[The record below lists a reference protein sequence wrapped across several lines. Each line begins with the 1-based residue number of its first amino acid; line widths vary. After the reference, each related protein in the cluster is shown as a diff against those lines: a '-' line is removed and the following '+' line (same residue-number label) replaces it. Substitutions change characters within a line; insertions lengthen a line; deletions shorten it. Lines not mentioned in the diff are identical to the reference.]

1 MPKMKT
7 KSSAKK
13 RFKLTGSG
21 KIKRK
26 HAFKNH
32 ILTKKSK
39 KRKLKLTHSGLVDDS
54 DKKSIK
60 EQLESIDIINIDI
73 LPLLNRMI
81 DSLRKFVELDLPF
94 LFNERIKKISLQ

>member
-13 RFKLTGSG
+13 RFKVTGTG

-26 HAFKNH
+26 HAFKSH

-39 KRKLKLTHSGLVDDS
+39 KRKLKLTHDTLVHKS
-54 DKKSIK
+54 DKSNIMQ
-60 EQLESIDIINIDI
+60 QLN
-73 LPLLNRMI
+73 L
-81 DSLRKFVELDLPF
+81 K
-94 LFNERIKKISLQ
+94 

>member
-13 RFKLTGSG
+13 RFKLTGTG

-26 HAFKNH
+26 HAFKSH

-39 KRKLKLTHSGLVDDS
+39 KRKLKLTHSTLVSVADVS
-54 DKKSIK
+54 NIR
-60 EQLESIDIINIDI
+60 EQLR
-73 LPLLNRMI
+73 L
-81 DSLRKFVELDLPF
+81 K
-94 LFNERIKKISLQ
+94 

>member
-1 MPKMKT
+1 MKT

-26 HAFKNH
+26 HAFKSH

-39 KRKLKLTHSGLVDDS
+39 KRKLKLTHSTLVHPS
-54 DKKSIK
+54 DEASIL
-60 EQLESIDIINIDI
+60 EQLR
-73 LPLLNRMI
+73 L
-81 DSLRKFVELDLPF
+81 K
-94 LFNERIKKISLQ
+94 